1 MCELSPQFS
10 CVVAYLMALDSKT
23 DLVIQ
28 KFLLFSSK
36 IIDYLIKIRVEIEAS
51 VVASAKRCRTRK
63 IRLKLAKALIALTLK
78 QY

>member
-23 DLVIQ
+23 DLV
-28 KFLLFSSK
+28 K

-51 VVASAKRCRTRK
+51 VVASAKRCRTPK